1 MTTQHPP
8 RNYTATTPAFGR
20 WKPWLQAAV
29 ALFAV
34 FGITQMIPVPAVA
47 ALGIV
52 PLLAGIPVLWRACL
66 LARDEGREH
75 RAAAEEQ
82 TTGSRPYGHIPP
94 VLPVQPSRRPR
105 FWVLVGIGG
114 TAVYTVVAY
123 ALIKATTKVH
133 HSPLGNGR
141 VYGETPNVLVVGAL
155 GIVFVA
161 FLAYVGYQA
170 VLMHLRAT
178 ECVSAPI
185 DWWDGAGELGYAEA
199 LEYAPTQDDTS
210 AYAPPTV
217 QAAHSA
223 NADDVFAAL
232 RDLPPEELQRF
243 ADLLGSDDDDVNDVP
258 ADTAASSESPR
269 RPSGAPNLDSL
280 FGDE

>member
-34 FGITQMIPVPAVA
+34 FGITQLIPVPAVA

-82 TTGSRPYGHIPP
+82 ATGSRPYGHIPP

-105 FWVLVGIGG
+105 FWVRVGIGG
-114 TAVYTVVAY
+114 TIVYSVIAY

-185 DWWDGAGELGYAEA
+185 DWWDGAEELGYAEA

-210 AYAPPTV
+210 AYAPPV
-217 QAAHSA
+217 EPQSSR
-223 NADDVFAAL
+223 ADDVFARM
-232 RDLPPEELQRF
+232 RDLTPEELQRF
-243 ADLLGSDDDDVNDVP
+243 ADLMDADDEQPSDTRKAATGKPSLDDL
-258 ADTAASSESPR
+258 
-269 RPSGAPNLDSL
+269 LD
-280 FGDE
+280 D